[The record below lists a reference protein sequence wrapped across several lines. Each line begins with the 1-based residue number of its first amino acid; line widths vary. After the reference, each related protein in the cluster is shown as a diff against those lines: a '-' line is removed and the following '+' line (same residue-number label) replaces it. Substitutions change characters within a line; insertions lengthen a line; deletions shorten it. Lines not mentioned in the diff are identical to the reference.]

1 MRIGQL
7 ARLVEI
13 DTQTIR
19 FYEQQGL
26 LPSVGRRENGYRV
39 YTKKHGQRLRFIRRC
54 RILGLSLAEISE
66 LQQHQDEPHQPCNA
80 VNVLLDDHISHL
92 QSQIATLQARE
103 IKLVSLRDSCKD
115 GRERAEWGVL
125 YGLKDNETPNG

>member
-80 VNVLLDDHISHL
+80 VNVLLDDHISHV
-92 QSQIATLQARE
+92 QSQIATLQALE
-103 IKLVSLRDSCKD
+103 IQLVSLRESCKD
-115 GRERAEWGVL
+115 GRDVEECGVL
-125 YGLKDNETPNG
+125 SGINDKETHNR